1 MSSGLNTTTGEIS
14 IALPSIGGMSQQ
26 EFIGYSVSNAVM
38 FLLII
43 ALLCVYRMDY
53 FHVINEKRLEKE
65 IEKADR

>member
-26 EFIGYSVSNAVM
+26 EFIGYCVSNAVM

-43 ALLCVYRMDY
+43 TLLCVYRMDY